1 MQKLSQWELST
12 KIDDI
17 IEDNIKD
24 VPYEGREIDK
34 YGMKNSILDLIYKLC
49 PEYTPD

>member
-24 VPYEGREIDK
+24 VLYEGREIDK
-34 YGMKNSILDLIYKLC
+34 YGMKNSILELIYKLC
-49 PEYTPD
+49 PEYNHD